1 MSSRDT
7 VRMGALLQPD
17 IRIQEEESEL
27 SAPQVSVLIL
37 RADRPNQSRLY
48 SADLTISIDI
58 SQMKDTR
65 V

>member
-1 MSSRDT
+1 MSTRDT

-37 RADRPNQSRLY
+37 TELTDQIKAEFIQLILQSVW
-48 SADLTISIDI
+48 I
-58 SQMKDTR
+58 
-65 V
+65 